1 MLSKSLK
8 TALLFGAL
16 LACSAPAVVV
26 AAPADSPPAADPGK
40 AIVNR
45 ACQSCHDLGM
55 VTEARHTSK
64 EWAGVIERMRGNGAD
79 LTDEDAKQV
88 QAYLAKVYGKPG

>member
-8 TALLFGAL
+8 TALVVGAL
-16 LACSAPAVVV
+16 LACGAAAV
-26 AAPADSPPAADPGK
+26 AAPADAPPAADPGK
-40 AIVNR
+40 AIVDR
-45 ACQSCHDLGM
+45 ACQSCHDLAM
-55 VTEARHTSK
+55 VTEARRTPK

-79 LTDEDAKQV
+79 LTDEDAKQA

>member
-8 TALLFGAL
+8 TALVLGAL
-16 LACSAPAVVV
+16 LASSAAL
-26 AAPADSPPAADPGK
+26 AAPADAPPAADPGK

-55 VTEARHTSK
+55 VTEARHTPK
-64 EWAGVIERMRGNGAD
+64 EWTGIIERMRGNGAE

>member
-8 TALLFGAL
+8 TALVLGAL
-16 LACSAPAVVV
+16 LASSAAI
-26 AAPADSPPAADPGK
+26 AAPADAPPAADPGK

-55 VTEARHTSK
+55 VTEARHTPK
-64 EWAGVIERMRGNGAD
+64 EWAGIIERMRGNGAE